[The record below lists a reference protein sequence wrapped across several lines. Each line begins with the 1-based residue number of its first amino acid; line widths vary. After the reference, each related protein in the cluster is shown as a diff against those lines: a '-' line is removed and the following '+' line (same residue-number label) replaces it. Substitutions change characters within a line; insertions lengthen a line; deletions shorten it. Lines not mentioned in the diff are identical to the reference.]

1 MIVLYAAPQSV
12 NTPQGLFPRGYFL
25 YKMSQLTDTRISI
38 LTMLVLRIYNVI
50 TMETSIITIGNSKGI
65 RIPKP
70 LLEESGLS
78 GKVRLKAT
86 KGRISIVIIK
96 PEKKI
101 SETALLSEKILSR
114 DWLRPEEEKAWA
126 NLQ

>member
-1 MIVLYAAPQSV
+1 
-12 NTPQGLFPRGYFL
+12 
-25 YKMSQLTDTRISI
+25 
-38 LTMLVLRIYNVI
+38 
-50 TMETSIITIGNSKGI
+50 METSIITIGNSKGI

>member
-1 MIVLYAAPQSV
+1 
-12 NTPQGLFPRGYFL
+12 
-25 YKMSQLTDTRISI
+25 
-38 LTMLVLRIYNVI
+38 
-50 TMETSIITIGNSKGI
+50 METSIITIGNSKGI

-96 PEKKI
+96 LCISVSDFYTEKFSLNCSSKHSKSLKGSYP
-101 SETALLSEKILSR
+101 SEHNVVCNYYTCGLKPNLS
-114 DWLRPEEEKAWA
+114 
-126 NLQ
+126 